1 MVSSLDSQS
10 GGPGFESRSGHLLD
24 LFLVVPSSYPRSRLQ
39 IANWLPP
46 ASWGLQSCYVMLKLF
61 VSKYLSVVP
70 VNYNSWI
77 SALSTM
83 NKPLNLF
90 KHLKIHSLM
99 TRTLNCKVLGNC

>member
-1 MVSSLDSQS
+1 
-10 GGPGFESRSGHLLD
+10 
-24 LFLVVPSSYPRSRLQ
+24 
-39 IANWLPP
+39 
-46 ASWGLQSCYVMLKLF
+46 MLKLF